1 RDHFSHYSTSF
12 VLYRRTPNSTLFPYT
27 TLFRSAGVATEA
39 IANSYA
45 ILCDTLEEAVAFS
58 NRYAPEHLIVETDE
72 WEPLLRKITNAGSV
86 FVGHLTPESAGDYAS
101 GTNHTLPTSGFAR
114 SYSCVSVDSFVKKI
128 TFQHI
133 SAEGLRN
140 IGPTVEILAELE
152 GLQAHKNAVSVR
164 LGS

>member
-45 ILCDTLEEAVAFS
+45 ILCDTLEEAVVFS

-72 WEPLLRKITNAGSV
+72 WEPLLRKISNAGSDRKSTRLNSSHVKISYAV
-86 FVGHLTPESAGDYAS
+86 FCLKKNMSRD
-101 GTNHTLPTSGFAR
+101 TN
-114 SYSCVSVDSFVKKI
+114 
-128 TFQHI
+128 
-133 SAEGLRN
+133 
-140 IGPTVEILAELE
+140 
-152 GLQAHKNAVSVR
+152 
-164 LGS
+164 